1 MAAQRPGSSQVW
13 QAINT
18 YLRHAYDPAKPLP
31 ATVQTRVDVL
41 RSTCGDLFATP
52 AFEKDP
58 ATPNERFCL
67 RLGNRRFPHMKLV
80 VDCRTGER
88 CIFRADAHD
97 AHCRPKEGSPEMSQY
112 LDLVDFNRSVTT
124 AIDAAWAEEGLPTFK
139 TFLREDLARR
149 SAAAKGMVR
158 GSGS

>member
-13 QAINT
+13 QAIDT

-31 ATVQTRVDVL
+31 ATVQARIDVL
-41 RSTCGDLFATP
+41 RSACGELVSSP

-58 ATPNERFCL
+58 AAPDGRFSL

-88 CIFRADAHD
+88 GFFRADAHD
-97 AHCRPKEGSPEMSQY
+97 AHCRPKEGSREMAAYQ
-112 LDLVDFNRSVTT
+112 DLVDYNRAVTA
-124 AIDAAWAEEGLPTFK
+124 AIEAAWADEGLPTFK
-139 TFLREDLARR
+139 TFLREDLAKR
-149 SAAAKGMVR
+149 AAAKGVATGG
-158 GSGS
+158 GS